1 MLNVGMSELLCFM
14 VIAVLVLGPDKLPQA
29 ARFAGK
35 TYSKFKRMMSSV
47 QNEIDRELRLS
58 ELQNQMQQELQR
70 IQQLEQRLNQQVREQ
85 QQQAEQ
91 GLSNNNTEQPVQPN
105 LKLIR
110 TKLIT
115 IEQRLTWM
123 QPAPHRLSVMHPKF
137 MQKHHAFTQLAKSA

>member
-47 QNEIDRELRLS
+47 QNEIDRELRLN

-70 IQQLEQRLNQQVREQ
+70 IQQLEQRLNQHVREQ
-85 QQQAEQ
+85 QQLEPTRLNHPSEALPSLLQSITTKPIATH
-91 GLSNNNTEQPVQPN
+91 LTLKWIQP
-105 LKLIR
+105 
-110 TKLIT
+110 T
-115 IEQRLTWM
+115 
-123 QPAPHRLSVMHPKF
+123 PHRLSVMHPKF
-137 MQKHHAFTQLAKSA
+137 MHKHHAFTQLAKSA